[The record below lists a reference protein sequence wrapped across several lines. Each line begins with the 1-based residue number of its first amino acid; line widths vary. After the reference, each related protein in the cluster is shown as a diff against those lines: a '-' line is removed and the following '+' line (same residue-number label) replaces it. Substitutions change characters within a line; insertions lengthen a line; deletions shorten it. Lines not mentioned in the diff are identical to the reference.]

1 MGRSEDNITVYA
13 GATSIP
19 DDDISHSCAGKH
31 AEGLGD
37 SDFRLDTTDSIPEVE
52 QGDSGNDK
60 EPEGGCPRTAGGSLA
75 SQSSVCWAYPA
86 HSAPWL
92 ITSPALP

>member
-37 SDFRLDTTDSIPEVE
+37 SDFRLDTTDSIP
-52 QGDSGNDK
+52 
-60 EPEGGCPRTAGGSLA
+60 
-75 SQSSVCWAYPA
+75 
-86 HSAPWL
+86 
-92 ITSPALP
+92 